1 MPISS
6 PTPLARRAAAWWRRE
21 FEVYRNPAPEA
32 AAIRARHLH
41 TVSRLSP
48 LMLATNLLGALMLA
62 SALRKQVPWVEIGPW
77 LAAMT
82 VYCALGLRSWA
93 RRRADPPQAASVRA
107 IARTVRGALLLSL
120 PWAVATGLWFHR
132 IGHDGQQ
139 LLATIVVGFMCGGAF
154 ALTSVPQAALAYLA
168 VMTLGSLAGLAAAGG
183 LVNAYLQAMVVVYFL
198 ALGASVLV
206 NARIHTA
213 RLESER
219 ESERKGQLVG
229 LLLRDFEEHAADLL
243 WEVDAAGTLSHVS
256 ARLAAALDSA
266 PEALRT
272 RRLIDALGASDDPEH
287 APIEPL
293 ALALA
298 GGRPF
303 RDLVVPVATSQGPR
317 WWSFT
322 AKPLADARGTPAGW
336 RGVISDVTQAREAQ
350 QRMQTLAHFD
360 ALTGLANRVQLA
372 DRVTATLGRI
382 VGGREGQAA
391 LVCLD
396 VDHFKSIND
405 SLGHNAG
412 DAVLVEVARRLRE
425 TLRRCDLPARLGG
438 DEFAILV
445 DQVASVDEIRSLALR
460 LVGALCRPCSVQG
473 HTLPLSVSIGVA
485 LLPGHG
491 RTLDELLTHAD
502 LALYAAKE
510 AGRGRCEFFE
520 PRLGD
525 RHRRR
530 VLLAQELQGALA
542 RGELGLDW
550 QPQLSLADRRIVAAE
565 ALLRWQHPTL
575 GDVPPAEFIPVAEDS
590 GLIVAIGAWALAQA
604 CVGVAA
610 LPGRLRVAVN
620 VSPAQLMR
628 DDFVATVRAALAA
641 SDLSPRRLEIE
652 ITESLLMDAVPV
664 AVANLH
670 ALRELGVR
678 VQLDDFGTGYS
689 SLAYLRKFPFD
700 GLKID
705 RAFVAE
711 LTERAD
717 AHAIV
722 RTIIELADCLRMETI
737 AEGVEDE
744 AQLAILRAAGCAM
757 VQGYLVARP
766 MPAAALH
773 RLLDGDTAAHPQRRA
788 ASERTVA
795 DPSAQPTFA

>member
-1 MPISS
+1 MRIPS
-6 PTPLARRAAAWWRRE
+6 PLYLVRRVASWWRHE
-21 FEVYRNPAPEA
+21 FEVYRSPAPEA

-41 TVSRLSP
+41 TVSRLTP
-48 LMLATNLLGALMLA
+48 LMLGTNLLGALLLA
-62 SALRKQVPWVEIGPW
+62 TALRDKVPSIEIGPW
-77 LAAMT
+77 LAALLA
-82 VYCALGLRSWA
+82 YCVLALGSWH
-93 RRRADPPQAASVRA
+93 RRRARPPQAASPRA

-120 PWAVATGLWFHR
+120 PWGMAPALWFHR

-139 LLATIVVGFMCGGAF
+139 LLSTIVVGFMCGGAF

-168 VMTLGSLAGLAAAGG
+168 TITLGSLIGLAAADG
-183 LVNAYLQAMVVVYFL
+183 LVNAYLQALVAMYFV
-198 ALGASVLV
+198 ALGASVIV

-229 LLLRDFEEHAADLL
+229 LLLRDFEENAADLL
-243 WEVDAAGTLSHVS
+243 WEVDAGGTLSHVS
-256 ARLAAALDSA
+256 ARLAAALGSS
-266 PEALRT
+266 PVALRSC
-272 RRLIDALGASDDPEH
+272 RLADALGSAGDTDA
-287 APIEPL
+287 APSHSL
-293 ALALA
+293 ARALA
-298 GGRPF
+298 GVRPF
-303 RDLVVPVATSQGPR
+303 RDLVVPVTTAQGPR

-322 AKPLADARGTPAGW
+322 AKPLLDPAGVPSGW
-336 RGVISDVTQAREAQ
+336 RGVISDVSAAREAQ
-350 QRMQTLAHFD
+350 QRMQTLAHTD

-372 DRVTATLGRI
+372 ERVTAALERCATGDRVL
-382 VGGREGQAA
+382 AA

-396 VDHFKSIND
+396 IDHFKSIND
-405 SLGHNAG
+405 SLGHSAG
-412 DAVLVEVARRLRE
+412 DAVLSKVARRMRE
-425 TLRRCDLPARLGG
+425 SLRRCDLPARLGG

-445 DQVASVDEIRSLALR
+445 EQVESADEVRSLAQR
-460 LVGALCRPCSVQG
+460 LVAALCRQCNVDG
-473 HTLPLSVSIGVA
+473 HAFALSVSIGVA
-485 LLPGHG
+485 LLPEHG

-530 VLLAQELQGALA
+530 VLLAQELQSALA
-542 RGELGLDW
+542 RGELHLHW
-550 QPQLSLADRRIVAAE
+550 QPQQRLADRRIVAAE
-565 ALLRWQHPTL
+565 ALLRWRHPAL
-575 GDVPPAEFIPVAEDS
+575 GNVGPAEFIPVAEDS
-590 GLIVAIGAWALAQA
+590 GQIVAIGAWALAQA
-604 CVGVAA
+604 CTGAVAM
-610 LPGRLRVAVN
+610 PGQLRVAVN

-628 DDFVATVRAALAA
+628 DDFVTTVRAALAA
-641 SDLSPRRLEIE
+641 SGLPAHRLEIE

-664 AVANLH
+664 ALANLH

-678 VQLDDFGTGYS
+678 IQLDDFGTGYS

-722 RTIIELADCLRMETI
+722 RSIVELARCLRMETI

-757 VQGYLVARP
+757 VQGYLIARP
-766 MPAAALH
+766 MPAAQLR
-773 RLLDGDTAAHPQRRA
+773 RLLDGEAAGEV
-788 ASERTVA
+788 ER
-795 DPSAQPTFA
+795 DRQITFA